1 MNFFWCLYCFALV
14 ACSLSWLS
22 STLSPF
28 PMMIHLSCTFRRRW
42 PSRLSVHKTSRM
54 SFSLLKGHILS
65 NSMTC
70 FLFFSTKSY
79 WVVWVLKPDQT
90 HTANSKEKWN
100 LKQKAPLCFGS
111 GIDHLHIEVSLC
123 EWLTWMA
130 HIVRCFE
137 VLVRLEISIYHLV
150 WLASALSR
158 MPMKGTRLCTHIVL
172 FINAASLISKSSKPF
187 LQFILLDWEVMF

>member
-1 MNFFWCLYCFALV
+1 
-14 ACSLSWLS
+14 
-22 STLSPF
+22 
-28 PMMIHLSCTFRRRW
+28 MMIHLSCTFRRRW

-70 FLFFSTKSY
+70 FLFLFFSTKSY

-111 GIDHLHIEVSLC
+111 GIDLLHIEVSLC
-123 EWLTWMA
+123 DTWMA

-150 WLASALSR
+150 WLIQNANERDQIMFSYCVIHKCSFTYFQIIKTFFAVYFTWLR
-158 MPMKGTRLCTHIVL
+158 GGVL
-172 FINAASLISKSSKPF
+172 KWI
-187 LQFILLDWEVMF
+187 FILLDHITLFNSSNWNSQ